1 MTKHLIDLTVAATER
16 LNATHVLLRLTDTA
30 RPLPD
35 MLPGQFVEV
44 RVDHSSTT
52 LLRRPL
58 SINYV
63 DREHNE
69 LWLLV
74 HEIGDG
80 TRALGR
86 LVAGDSVN
94 CLLPL
99 GNGFTLPATA
109 GGRYL
114 LVGGGVGTAPLLYY
128 GAELRRRGCE
138 PVFLLGARSEGDLL
152 QLDDFRR
159 IGRIE
164 TTTEDGSMGA
174 KGFVTQHPMLS
185 EEHFD
190 AIATCGPK
198 PMMVAVARYAE
209 ATSTPCEASLENR
222 MACGLGACLCCV
234 EDTTEGNLCV
244 CKEGPVFNIKRLK
257 WLNSK

>member
-1 MTKHLIDLTVAATER
+1 MNKVAQQSPIATGTFTNVAHSPTR
-16 LNATHVLLRLTDTA
+16 PTRSLRF
-30 RPLPD
+30 R
-35 MLPGQFVEV
+35 
-44 RVDHSSTT
+44 
-52 LLRRPL
+52 
-58 SINYV
+58 
-63 DREHNE
+63 
-69 LWLLV
+69 
-74 HEIGDG
+74 GDG

-86 LVAGDSVN
+86 LAAGDAVN

-159 IGRIE
+159 IGRVE

>member
-30 RPLPD
+30 RPLPN
-35 MLPGQFVEV
+35 MQPGQFVEI
-44 RVDHSSTT
+44 RVDHSATT
-52 LLRRPL
+52 LLRRPI

-86 LVAGDSVN
+86 LVAGDIVN

-99 GNGFTLPATA
+99 GNGFTLPKMA
-109 GGRYL
+109 GRRYL

-128 GAELRRRGCE
+128 GEELHRKGCT
-138 PVFLLGARSEGDLL
+138 PIFLLGARTKGDLL

-159 IGRIE
+159 IGRVE
-164 TTTEDGSMGA
+164 TTTEDGSMGT
-174 KGFVTQHPMLS
+174 KGFVTQHPML
-185 EEHFD
+185 ERERFD

-198 PMMVAVARYAE
+198 PMMIAVARYAD
-209 ATSTPCEASLENR
+209 AAGIPCEASLENR